1 MVYNLFKIMLLTY
14 LGLNLLAN
22 SLNLIMSNR
31 KYKYVKNEE
40 AKFHIADMI
49 IDTFFILGVGFLL

>member
-1 MVYNLFKIMLLTY
+1 MYNIFKIMLLIY

-22 SLNLIMSNR
+22 SVKLIMSNR

-49 IDTFFILGVGFLL
+49 LDTFFIAGVGFLL